1 MIRSRICMFAVVLLV
16 FAAFGCGGAMNLTPT
31 GGANTSAVTL
41 TVTDT
46 PPSGVTILSF
56 EVTVTGATL
65 SPGNV
70 QLVTNPVK
78 IEVKQ
83 LETEAAF
90 LSTVNVPQGT
100 YSSIAVSFSGA
111 EIAFLNQTGAAIG
124 TCQNNSVCQIETSAA
139 STVTYSGA
147 PFPLAVMAGT
157 SSGLQLDV
165 NLANILSP
173 TLGVNFSALNGLVV
187 TQVATQPAGELE
199 DLDDLDG
206 SILSINAVNSQ
217 FTLHTLR
224 GDFVIG
230 TGSGTEFDF
239 SACTANNFS
248 CLQVGQAVEVD
259 VKIMLGGV
267 FTAKRIELD
276 DQAADNEAEGVIF
289 KIDDATHFEIVVLDE
304 LGSSSAV
311 NPGNPIVVTLSASPS
326 FQVQSDGLSAPSALQ
341 NAFQSATDTS
351 QLLPGQEVQLRVK
364 SASAG
369 PPIAVT
375 ADRVRL
381 RLSQLTANVSAL
393 ASPNFSVGQLP
404 ALFTI
409 AGVSSIHVQTSSKT
423 DFDGVAGVT
432 TLVNGD
438 TVSLR
443 GLLFKNGAS
452 APELIAKKV
461 RKR

>member
-1 MIRSRICMFAVVLLV
+1 MIRSRVCMFAVVLLL
-16 FAAFGCGGAMNLTPT
+16 FAAFGCGGAMNTLSSGT
-31 GGANTSAVTL
+31 NTSAVTL

-46 PPSGVTILSF
+46 PPAGVTILSF

-90 LSTVNVPQGT
+90 LSTINVPQGT
-100 YSSIAVSFSGA
+100 YQSIAVSFSAA
-111 EIAFLNQTGAAIG
+111 EITFSNQTGAAIG
-124 TCQNNSVCQIETSAA
+124 TCQNNSVCQIETNTA
-139 STVTYSGA
+139 STVTFSGA
-147 PFPLAVMAGT
+147 PFPVMIVAGT
-157 SSGLQLDV
+157 PSGLQLDV
-165 NLANILSP
+165 NLANIISP

-187 TQVATQPAGELE
+187 TQVATRPAGELE

-206 SILSINAVNSQ
+206 SVLSLNAANQQ

-230 TGSGTEFDF
+230 TASGTEFEI
-239 SACTANNFS
+239 SGCTANNFS
-248 CLQVGQAVEVD
+248 CLQVGQVIEVD
-259 VKIMLGGV
+259 VKIMPGGV

-276 DQAADNEAEGVIF
+276 DQAVDNEAEGVIF
-289 KIDDATHFEIVVLDE
+289 KIDDATHFELVVLNQ
-304 LGSSSAV
+304 LSASSTV
-311 NPGNPIVVTLSASPS
+311 NPGSPIIVTLSASPS

-351 QLLPGQEVQLRVK
+351 QLIPGQEVQLRVK

-381 RLSQLTANVSAL
+381 RFSQLTANVSAL
-393 ASPNFSVGQLP
+393 ASPNFTVGQLP

-409 AGVSSIHVQTSSKT
+409 AGITSIHVQTSSKT
-423 DFDGVAGVT
+423 DFDGTSGVT
-432 TLVNGD
+432 ALVNGD

>member
-1 MIRSRICMFAVVLLV
+1 MMRSRTCMFALFFLV
-16 FAAFGCGGAMNLTPT
+16 FVIVGCGGAMNTVT
-31 GGANTSAVTL
+31 GGSTNTSPVTL

-70 QLVTNPVK
+70 QLITNPVQ

-90 LSTVNVPQGT
+90 LSTINVPQGT
-100 YSSIAVSFSGA
+100 YQSIAVTLSGA
-111 EIAFLNQTGAAIG
+111 EITFSNQTGAAIG
-124 TCQNNSVCQIETSAA
+124 TCQNNSVCHIETSSA

-147 PFPLAVMAGT
+147 PFPLTIMAGT
-157 SSGLQLDV
+157 ATGLQLDV

-187 TQVATQPAGELE
+187 TQVAARAAGELE

-206 SILSINAVNSQ
+206 SILSVNATSQQ

-224 GDFVIG
+224 GDFIIG
-230 TGSGTEFDF
+230 TGSSTEFEF
-239 SACTANNFS
+239 SGCTANNFS
-248 CLQVGQAVEVD
+248 CLQVGQVVEVD
-259 VKIMLGGV
+259 VKIMPGGV
-267 FTAKRIELD
+267 FTARRIELD
-276 DQAADNEAEGVIF
+276 DQAVDNEAEGVIF
-289 KIDDATHFEIVVLDE
+289 KIDDATHFELVVLDQ
-304 LGSSSAV
+304 LSASSTV
-311 NPGNPIVVTLSASPS
+311 IPGNPIVVTLSASPS

-351 QLLPGQEVQLRVK
+351 QLLPGQEIQLRIK

-381 RLSQLTANVSAL
+381 RFSQLTANVSAL

-409 AGVSSIHVQTSSKT
+409 NGITSIHVQTSSKT
-423 DFDGVAGVT
+423 DFDGVTGVT
-432 TLVNGD
+432 ALVNGD